1 MVDRIMRMP
10 DCIALLVVAC
20 LATSCELFVVGTPT
34 RSRVVIER
42 SQRSSPGVVHLFK
55 AELDSGNTT
64 AATELMVSST
74 GRPLL
79 AVEKYELADDL
90 NRWKSV
96 MAGIPISDTRVDT
109 VSQDMHDVTITLD
122 YIRKMK
128 FGTISRDGVWW
139 ITRVVD
145 PQRR

>member
-1 MVDRIMRMP
+1 MRP
-10 DCIALLVVAC
+10 SLIAGLLTIAFI
-20 LATSCELFVVGTPT
+20 ASSCELFVVGTPAKP
-34 RSRVVIER
+34 RVIIER
-42 SQRSSPGVVHLFK
+42 SQRTAPGVVHLFK

-64 AATELMVSST
+64 AATELMVSAN

-90 NRWKSV
+90 TRWKSV
-96 MAGIPISDTRVDT
+96 MSGLPISDTRTDT
-109 VSQDMHDVTITLD
+109 LGDDAHEVTITLD

-128 FGTISRDGVWW
+128 FGTVKRDDVWW

-145 PQRR
+145 PQRK

>member
-1 MVDRIMRMP
+1 MRIP
-10 DCIALLVVAC
+10 ACIALLMGCC
-20 LATSCELFVVGTPT
+20 LVTSCELFVVGTPA
-34 RSRVVIER
+34 RPRIVIER
-42 SQRSSPGVVHLFK
+42 SQRSAPGVVHLFK

-64 AATELMVSST
+64 AATELMVSPN

-96 MAGIPISDTRVDT
+96 MAGVPISDTRIDT
-109 VSQDMHDVTITLD
+109 LSTDMQDVTITLD

-128 FGTISRDGVWW
+128 FGTINRDGEWW
-139 ITRVVD
+139 ITRVID
-145 PQRR
+145 PQRK